1 MFDILVYLFE
11 NYYRPDAC
19 PDSDVLVKKL
29 AAVGFDNDDIFD
41 ALSWLRDLNE
51 ARASAPTL
59 SSPTLDTS
67 IRIYSAQEYE
77 QLGTE
82 AIGFLTF
89 LDSGKLLNPSQR
101 EFVIDRALALGE
113 SPMPLD
119 KLKVIVLMVLWS
131 QGEEPDML
139 IFDELLDDEEDGE
152 RTCH

>member
-1 MFDILVYLFE
+1 
-11 NYYRPDAC
+11 
-19 PDSDVLVKKL
+19 
-29 AAVGFDNDDIFD
+29 
-41 ALSWLRDLNE
+41 
-51 ARASAPTL
+51 
-59 SSPTLDTS
+59 
-67 IRIYSAQEYE
+67 
-77 QLGTE
+77 
-82 AIGFLTF
+82 LTF

>member
-51 ARASAPTL
+51 ARAFAPTL

>member
-67 IRIYSAQEYE
+67 IRIYNPEEYE

>member
-59 SSPTLDTS
+59 SSPTLDSS
-67 IRIYSAQEYE
+67 IRIYNPEEYE

>member
-51 ARASAPTL
+51 ARTSAPTL

-67 IRIYSAQEYE
+67 IRIYSIQEYE